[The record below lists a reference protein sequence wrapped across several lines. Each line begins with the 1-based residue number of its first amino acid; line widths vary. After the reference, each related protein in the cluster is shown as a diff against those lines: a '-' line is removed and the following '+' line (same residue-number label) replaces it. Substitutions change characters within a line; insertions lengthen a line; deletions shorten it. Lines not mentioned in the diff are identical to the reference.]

1 MDYDILWNEEDLLEL
16 EALNEIFNLQE
27 VKKMNYV
34 TKYRIRKLK
43 AMHEMVL
50 NIDDENYYMTW
61 IYTVPDEPSDND
73 FEDIAENIEMYN
85 EVETLFK
92 KLIVKAIKND
102 EFQEV

>member
-1 MDYDILWNEEDLLEL
+1 
-16 EALNEIFNLQE
+16 
-27 VKKMNYV
+27 MNYV

-85 EVETLFK
+85 EVESLFK
-92 KLIVKAIKND
+92 RLIVKAIKND
-102 EFQEV
+102 EF

>member
-1 MDYDILWNEEDLLEL
+1 
-16 EALNEIFNLQE
+16 
-27 VKKMNYV
+27 MNMI

-43 AMHEMVL
+43 AMHEMIL

-85 EVETLFK
+85 EVEALFK
-92 KLIVKAIKND
+92 RLIVKAIKND
-102 EFQEV
+102 EF